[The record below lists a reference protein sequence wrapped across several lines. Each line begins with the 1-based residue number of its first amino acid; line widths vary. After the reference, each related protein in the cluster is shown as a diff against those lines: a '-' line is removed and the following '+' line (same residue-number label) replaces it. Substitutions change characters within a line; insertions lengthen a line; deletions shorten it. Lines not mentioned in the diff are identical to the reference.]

1 MSNAKRRHA
10 LILQGVQ
17 WFILDAAAC
26 PEPLWFARGAGLDTL
41 SLFRQQDEELAD
53 SGPWLI
59 AVDGEPGAIDV
70 CLQKDPLGHAS
81 LWIASSLGQKQLA
94 DALRARVYA
103 RLPGGETTRFR
114 WHDPRV
120 LSPYLEDLPP
130 LRRDEFLAPFDVLIH
145 ADLNPY
151 QHPYQYQF
159 WQRDKVGDS
168 FVRGH
173 LSFMEE
179 I

>member
-1 MSNAKRRHA
+1 MY
-10 LILQGVQ
+10 VC
-17 WFILDAAAC
+17 LDVYLYIVRMLLC
-26 PEPLWFARGAGLDTL
+26 THTRTHSHVYL
-41 SLFRQQDEELAD
+41 
-53 SGPWLI
+53 
-59 AVDGEPGAIDV
+59 DV

>member
-1 MSNAKRRHA
+1 MSNAKRQHA
-10 LILQGVQ
+10 LINQSVQ
-17 WFILDAAAC
+17 WLILDAAAC

-59 AVDGEPGAIDV
+59 AVEGEPGAIDV

-81 LWIASSLGQKQLA
+81 LWIASSLGQKPLA
-94 DALRARVYA
+94 DVLRSRVYA

-114 WHDPRV
+114 WYDPRV
-120 LSPYLEDLPP
+120 LSPYVEDLPP
-130 LRRDEFLAPFDVLIH
+130 LRRDEFLAPFDLLIH

-159 WQRDKVGDS
+159 WQRNEAGDS
-168 FVRGH
+168 FVRRH